1 MFVVCSFAKFLFILQ
16 MWEEQNS
23 LGVIFIIDSDVA
35 DIKAKTETF
44 DYRPIYFCFI
54 FNLVT

>member
-1 MFVVCSFAKFLFILQ
+1 MQSFAKFLFILQ
-16 MWEEQNS
+16 MWEERNS

-54 FNLVT
+54 LNLVS